1 LNHNHLIFKKIS
13 GILSHLLSQ
22 QKTPCVPFTFDSFT
36 RSNFFAMRFSILLIS
51 LLFFGLPSEFDAQ
64 VFIDECSVFEAGPN
78 ETWTHVLTAV
88 TAEDPESGAEQVLE
102 INVSSLP
109 SEGANY
115 RVVKTVANGNWY
127 QGNPVP
133 LVVGPNTITVAATSF
148 LRTVK
153 FQFSSGA
160 VGFDSLVLNGIDI
173 NTCEESDDGMPI
185 TECDNFQVGPNE
197 SWPFQI
203 TATTSDDPSSN
214 EAQSLEF
221 VVSALP
227 DGGANYRVVKTV
239 ANGQWD
245 YGNAMALA
253 IGVNSISASAVSF
266 ARTVTFQFSN
276 GETEFTSAILN
287 GDPLSCIEEPCS
299 DANDN
304 GVCDDDEVDPSFY
317 CGTGTE
323 WNEAEGKCV
332 ALPQCTGDIDLNG
345 AINVS
350 DLLLF
355 LSVFGSDC

>member
-1 LNHNHLIFKKIS
+1 MNRNHLIFKEII
-13 GILSHLLSQ
+13 GILTHLLSQ
-22 QKTPCVPFTFDSFT
+22 LKTPCVPFTFDSFT

-64 VFIDECSVFEAGPN
+64 VLIDECSVFEAGPN

-109 SEGANY
+109 AEGANY

-160 VGFDSLVLNGIDI
+160 VGFDSLILNGIDI
-173 NTCEESDDGMPI
+173 NTCEESDGGMPI
-185 TECDNFQVGPNE
+185 AECDNFQVGPNE
-197 SWPFQI
+197 TWPFQI

-227 DGGANYRVVKTV
+227 EGGANYRVVKTV

-245 YGNAMALA
+245 YGNAMALT

-299 DANDN
+299 DTNDN

-345 AINVS
+345 SINVS

>member
-1 LNHNHLIFKKIS
+1 M
-13 GILSHLLSQ
+13 
-22 QKTPCVPFTFDSFT
+22 PFTFVSFK
-36 RSNFFAMRFSILLIS
+36 RSIYFFAMRSSIVLIG
-51 LLFFGLPSEFDAQ
+51 FFFMGLTSDLDAQ
-64 VFIDECSVFEAGPN
+64 VLIDECGVFEAGPN

-109 SEGANY
+109 AEGANY

-133 LVVGPNTITVAATSF
+133 LVVGTNTITVSATSF
-148 LRTVK
+148 LRSVK

-160 VGFDSLVLNGIDI
+160 VEFDSLILNGIDI
-173 NTCEESDDGMPI
+173 NTCSASVGGTSI
-185 TECDNFQVGPNE
+185 AECDNFQVGPNE
-197 SWPFQI
+197 TWPFQI
-203 TATTSDDPSSN
+203 TAATSDDPSSN

-227 DGGANYRVVKTV
+227 DAGANYRVVKTV
-239 ANGQWD
+239 ANGQWN

-253 IGVNSISASAVSF
+253 IGVNSISANEVSF
-266 ARTVTFQFSN
+266 ARTVKFQFSN

-287 GDPLSCIEEPCS
+287 GDPLPCLAEPCL
-299 DANDN
+299 DTNEN

-323 WNEAEGKCV
+323 WSEAEGKCV

-345 AINVS
+345 SINVS